1 MSGHDSIGS
10 SHRPLF
16 PPYLNEQ
23 SHQAEVPKD
32 WPDINMSGHHS
43 IGSSHRPLFPPYLG
57 PHEVQ
62 HCGSQTHT
70 RPNTMHSLKPSS
82 LLLLL
87 GASLSA
93 ASVVP
98 PRGGKN
104 GGCSAID
111 FLLSATADNNVY
123 TNAPDP
129 NNVDEILQFLT
140 DAFTTGT
147 AISGTTPVTGHYTIH
162 AVYCKPAKK
171 VKKHAD
177 TLQLLVHG
185 VTYNSTMWEGYGFG
199 DQYNWHAYFNAQG
212 YATLAIDRL
221 GHGLSSRPDP
231 LTVVQGAMHVEV
243 IHQLITSVK
252 TNSASNALDKGYSD
266 IVYVGHSFGS
276 QIGSQVLHLHPSDI
290 TAAILTGY
298 STFVNFTG
306 IRNTFQWQPATL
318 HDPSRFPSL
327 PLGYVT
333 IATEAS
339 RTVGFYGSKGTY
351 DPAMAHFDFAHED
364 TFPDGEMGSTVFL
377 AQPARGYTNPVL
389 VVTGTEDAIFCPDT
403 KAECEKA
410 LANTGT
416 TAFPDVPPSKFAY
429 YAPVDTGHDLTLHY
443 SAPNIMKRVHKWLE
457 HSW

>member
-1 MSGHDSIGS
+1 
-10 SHRPLF
+10 
-16 PPYLNEQ
+16 
-23 SHQAEVPKD
+23 
-32 WPDINMSGHHS
+32 
-43 IGSSHRPLFPPYLG
+43 
-57 PHEVQ
+57 
-62 HCGSQTHT
+62 
-70 RPNTMHSLKPSS
+70 MHSLKPSS

-171 VKKHAD
+171 
-177 TLQLLVHG
+177 
-185 VTYNSTMWEGYGFG
+185 GYGFG

-298 STFVNFTG
+298 STF
-306 IRNTFQWQPATL
+306 
-318 HDPSRFPSL
+318 
-327 PLGYVT
+327 
-333 IATEAS
+333 
-339 RTVGFYGSKGTY
+339 
-351 DPAMAHFDFAHED
+351 
-364 TFPDGEMGSTVFL
+364 
-377 AQPARGYTNPVL
+377 
-389 VVTGTEDAIFCPDT
+389 
-403 KAECEKA
+403 
-410 LANTGT
+410 
-416 TAFPDVPPSKFAY
+416 
-429 YAPVDTGHDLTLHY
+429 
-443 SAPNIMKRVHKWLE
+443 
-457 HSW
+457 